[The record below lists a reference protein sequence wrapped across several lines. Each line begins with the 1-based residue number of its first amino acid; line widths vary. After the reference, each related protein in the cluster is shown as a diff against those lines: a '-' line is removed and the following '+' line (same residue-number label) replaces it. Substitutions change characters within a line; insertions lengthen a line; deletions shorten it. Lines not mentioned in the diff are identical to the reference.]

1 MYDMLAGE
9 QSKVNSLLCDR
20 RLCDSQESTPLIHSS
35 KVGLSEETVDVFE
48 LKKKVYLQTV

>member
-1 MYDMLAGE
+1 MLAGE

-35 KVGLSEETVDVFE
+35 KVGLSEETVDMFE
-48 LKKKVYLQTV
+48 LKKKVHVQTV